1 MATDPV
7 CGMRVADDA
16 PLHATWREITYRF
29 CSDLCRNLFAAEP
42 ARYLAASAT
51 AGSERRRVAYFSMEI
66 AIDPAFPT
74 YCGGLGILAGDTL
87 RSCADLG
94 VPAVGVTLL
103 YREGYFR
110 QRLDADGRQSEE
122 PSPWHPEEKLRLL
135 PAVATL
141 RLGGR
146 DVAVRAWEYRLAG
159 ALGGVP
165 VLLLDTDIDG
175 NAAEDRRLTRRLY
188 DGDGRGRLAQEAIL
202 GIGGLRIL
210 RALGHKSIA
219 RYHMNEGHAA
229 LLALELLA
237 EAQGTRGTWD
247 FGALRTRC
255 VFTTHTP
262 VPAGHDRFDYGC
274 AADLLGE
281 TVDLEVLRMLG
292 GPEELSMTLLG
303 LNVSGYVNGV
313 AKRHGE
319 VSRGMFPDHTIHA
332 ITNGVHPVTWAA
344 PPLARLFD
352 RHMPEWRADAFAFRS
367 AFRIP
372 RDELRAAHAEAK
384 RILLERVERATGAR
398 LDPAALTIG
407 FARRATPYKRADLV
421 LRDPDR
427 LRAIAKERGPLQ
439 LVFAGKAH
447 PRDEG
452 GKELI
457 RKILRLGGRL
467 AGAVPVVYLPEYD
480 MELAR
485 ILVAGVD
492 LWLNTPRKPLEASG
506 TSGMKAA
513 LNGVPS
519 LSVLD
524 GWWLEGHIEGV
535 TGWSIGSREPREGD
549 DAQDAEELYAK
560 LEREIL
566 PRFRGP
572 PDSWSDVMR
581 SSIALN
587 GSYFNTQR
595 MVQQYVAEAYAPVS
609 AL

>member
-1 MATDPV
+1 
-7 CGMRVADDA
+7 
-16 PLHATWREITYRF
+16 
-29 CSDLCRNLFAAEP
+29 
-42 ARYLAASAT
+42 
-51 AGSERRRVAYFSMEI
+51 
-66 AIDPAFPT
+66 
-74 YCGGLGILAGDTL
+74 
-87 RSCADLG
+87 
-94 VPAVGVTLL
+94 
-103 YREGYFR
+103 
-110 QRLDADGRQSEE
+110 
-122 PSPWHPEEKLRLL
+122 
-135 PAVATL
+135 
-141 RLGGR
+141 

-159 ALGGVP
+159 ILGDVP
-165 VLLLDTDIDG
+165 VLLLDTDVDG

-188 DGDGRGRLAQEAIL
+188 DVDGRGRLAQEAVL
-202 GIGGLRIL
+202 GIGGVRIL
-210 RALGHKSIA
+210 RALGHTSIA

-237 EAQGTRGTWD
+237 HAQGGAHGARD
-247 FGALRTRC
+247 FEALRKSC

-262 VPAGHDRFDYGC
+262 VPAGHDRFDYASVAG
-274 AADLLGE
+274 LLGE
-281 TVDLEVLRMLG
+281 TVDLDVLRMLG
-292 GPEELSMTLLG
+292 GPDELSMTLLG

-319 VSRGMFPDHTIHA
+319 VSRGMFPDHVIHA
-332 ITNGVHPVTWAA
+332 ITNGIHPATWAA
-344 PPLARLFD
+344 PAFARLFD
-352 RHMPEWRADAFAFRS
+352 RHVPEWRADAFALRS

-372 RDELRAAHAEAK
+372 RDDLRAAHAEAK
-384 RILLERVERATGAR
+384 RGLLDRVERTTGVR

-427 LRAIAKERGPLQ
+427 LRAIAKARGPLQ

-452 GKELI
+452 GKQLI
-457 RKILRLGGRL
+457 QKILRLGARL
-467 AGAVPVVYLPEYD
+467 RGSVPVVYLPEHD
-480 MELAR
+480 MDLAR
-485 ILVAGVD
+485 CLVAGVD

-535 TGWSIGSREPREGD
+535 TGWSIGSREPVEGD
-549 DAQDAEELYAK
+549 DAQEAEELYKK
-560 LEREIL
+560 LEHEIL

-572 PDSWSDVMR
+572 PDSWADVMR
-581 SSIALN
+581 SAIALN

-595 MVQQYVAEAYAPVS
+595 MVQQYIAEAYAPVS